1 LAEAG
6 KFDGTKKEP
15 AAFELWTG
23 IIESSNA
30 SNEMKA
36 KSMLA
41 FGGALESLAAKK
53 LSSPVLDQGV
63 GKPPLDPLDL
73 AVSYYQKIDL
83 YYDNLPELSGQGLLR
98 AAKIR
103 RSQGKN
109 DESRKLV
116 TSLLSKYPTSSVTTQ
131 ASELL
136 QSLPAASAPAAP

>member
-1 LAEAG
+1 
-6 KFDGTKKEP
+6 
-15 AAFELWTG
+15 
-23 IIESSNA
+23 
-30 SNEMKA
+30 
-36 KSMLA
+36 MLS
-41 FGGALESLAAKK
+41 FGQALESLAAKK
-53 LSSPVLDQGV
+53 LSSPQLEQAV

-73 AVSYYQKIDL
+73 AVSYYQKVDL

-116 TSLLSKYPTSSVTTQ
+116 TALLSKYPTSSVTTQ

>member
-1 LAEAG
+1 
-6 KFDGTKKEP
+6 
-15 AAFELWTG
+15 
-23 IIESSNA
+23 
-30 SNEMKA
+30 MKG

-41 FGGALESLAAKK
+41 FGQALESLAAKK
-53 LSSPVLDQGV
+53 LSSPQLEQGV

-103 RSQGKN
+103 RAQQKN
-109 DESRKLV
+109 AEARKIV
-116 TSLLSKYPTSSVTTQ
+116 TSLLSKYPTSSVTSE

-136 QSLPAASAPAAP
+136 QSLPAASAAPAP

>member
-1 LAEAG
+1 
-6 KFDGTKKEP
+6 KYDGTKKDP
-15 AAFELWTG
+15 AAFELWVG

-41 FGGALESLAAKK
+41 FGQTLETLATKK
-53 LSSPVLDQGV
+53 LTSPQLEQGV

-103 RSQGKN
+103 RAQQKN
-109 DESRKLV
+109 DDARKLLTTLV
-116 TSLLSKYPTSSVTTQ
+116 SKYPNSSVTTE
-131 ASELL
+131 ATELL
-136 QSLPAASAPAAP
+136 QSLPAASAPAP